1 MSGSV
6 SVRQQQSRAPSH
18 EGSTASTGGAAPSTT
33 GTRDPNRLEY
43 KFRQILQFLI
53 FVFFCRRN
61 FKHFVN

>member
-18 EGSTASTGGAAPSTT
+18 EGSTGGAAPSTT

-53 FVFFCRRN
+53 FVFFVEISN
-61 FKHFVN
+61 IL